1 MKKPGIL
8 VFVLTA
14 LGVTNETHSGHEI
27 PIYPSYYPQEIRIES
42 VDPVSAAG
50 LLREAKIHAYVGDEI
65 AFEKAIPESI
75 GYVESLGSFIVLSLN
90 PASPLAAGEKSACTI
105 TRTIVSAL
113 ANAKDRFFLHP
124 YPVNPFHADYL
135 HYFDLADAAK
145 QTYLHGPVAAPSPQL
160 KVRAKGKIASE
171 LVRTRWQ
178 SQVSA
183 WDATVEQIDA
193 GDLVASHM
201 FNVNGWLGPPWVKE
215 GWFHAYLLLA
225 GALSQPSTRRRA
237 DLDLRRLQAGDYD
250 GMVEKINI
258 ERELLSLL
266 TRNCRRVIV
275 GYTAKKEYFNS
286 DYSAGIE
293 NIAFD
298 SHAGFNS
305 PIFIR
310 TVKLKDLPWNGWL
323 RLGTNATPS
332 SAWNPMAGF
341 IDNAGRLIWF
351 TLGDPA
357 LFPAPYNASWV
368 LNRIGDVQSTL
379 GK

>member
-1 MKKPGIL
+1 LFL
-8 VFVLTA
+8 VTA
-14 LGVTNETHSGHEI
+14 LAVTNEAHSGHET

-50 LLREAKIHAYVGDEI
+50 LLREAKIHAYVGDE
-65 AFEKAIPESI
+65 AVFEKEIPKSI
-75 GYVESLGSFIVLSLN
+75 DYVESLGSYIVLSLN
-90 PASPLAAGEKSACTI
+90 PTSPLTEDEKSACTI
-105 TRTIVSAL
+105 TRTIVSGL
-113 ANAKDRFFLHP
+113 AEAKDRFFFHP

-135 HYFDLADAAK
+135 HYFDLADAAM
-145 QTYLHGPVAAPSPQL
+145 QTYLHGPVAAPSLQL

-178 SQVSA
+178 NEVSA

-201 FNVNGWLGPPWVKE
+201 FNVNGWFGPPWAKE

-225 GALSQPSTRRRA
+225 GALSQPSARHRA
-237 DLDLRRLQAGDYD
+237 DLDLRRLQTGDYD
-250 GMVEKINI
+250 DMVEKINI

-266 TRNCRRVIV
+266 TRNCRRVVV

-357 LFPAPYNASWV
+357 LFPEPYNANWV
-368 LNRIGDVQSTL
+368 LNRIGNVQSTL
-379 GK
+379 EE